1 MKNIITL
8 CSLLLFCAL
17 TSPAQTATPTL
28 ATASITV
35 EDQLAS
41 PRPTPS
47 PSAEQPAAAAAKP
60 GVETPASPYVRKDAP
75 VRIPR
80 FENAPVIDGQLNDAI
95 WQTAARFGDF
105 VQTNPGDNVAPT
117 HPTEFLMGYDAKN
130 LYMAFRIKQDRDTVR
145 ATVARRDNIFNDD
158 YVLVHLDTFND
169 QRQAY
174 LLFFSPLGIQADGT
188 FTEGRGEDYSLDI
201 LMESKGVLTE
211 DGFTIEVAIPFK
223 SLRYEAGK
231 DKQWGLHINRRVKY
245 KNNEYNSW
253 MPTNRSLSGWLN
265 QAGHIT
271 GLEGIETTRQLEIN
285 PSITLS
291 ETGRRTRFTFDGD
304 PAGRYVNDGLK
315 GEFGTTAKFSLTPTI
330 TLDFAY
336 NPDFAQV
343 EADAP
348 VTTANQRF
356 PIFFAEKRPFFL
368 ERIDIFRSGLDVVNT
383 RAIIDPDVAVKLT
396 GRRGPN
402 TFGLLYASDNAPG
415 NYSKDER
422 EGLLGCQRE
431 RLADPTVVCGIERFV
446 DKNAHIGILRLKRD
460 VGREHNL
467 GFFATSYNFIERHN
481 NTAGFDGRFRINPKT
496 VTDFQILG
504 TTSRRNFYDAD
515 LDQTLYRTGNG
526 VGYRAHLERADRNLY
541 MNFLAMGR
549 SPDYR
554 ADVGFTQRTDT
565 NYLGSYVRYQTD
577 RDSKKSI
584 VYKRV
589 QNSTNISY
597 DWRGRSQYAITDT
610 SGMLALQRQTFVQLG
625 FQLGYERVFEH
636 EYGAKRTA
644 TRRGAFFGPDPE
656 RSSPYKAIQGFIET
670 TPNKQFFAFFFVDY
684 TWGLME
690 FDLGNG
696 PDFPRVSRAALLD
709 PDGGFDPGP
718 GDQLFID
725 SSFRYQPTTSFQ
737 TQLNYNKR
745 RLHRHD
751 TGLLAYDD
759 NIFSSRSTYQFSRN
773 TFARLRLDYSTL
785 SKHLRPQ
792 LVVGWTP
799 NPGTALY
806 IGYNDDVSYN
816 GYNPFSGQFEPGFQ
830 GNGRNFFIKAS
841 YLFRR
846 SF

>member
-1 MKNIITL
+1 MKNITTL
-8 CSLLLFCAL
+8 CLLLLFCAL
-17 TSPAQTATPTL
+17 NASAQTSTPTV
-28 ATASITV
+28 ATASISV
-35 EDQLAS
+35 DDQLAAS
-41 PRPTPS
+41 PQPTPTPS
-47 PSAEQPAAAAAKP
+47 TEQPATTTKP
-60 GVETPASPYVRKDAP
+60 NVESPASPYVRKDSA
-75 VRIPR
+75 VKIPR
-80 FENAPVIDGQLNDAI
+80 FETPPVIDGQLNDVI
-95 WQTAARFGDF
+95 WQRAALFGDF
-105 VQTNPGDNVAPT
+105 VQTNPGDNIAPT
-117 HPTEFLMGYDAKN
+117 HPTEFMMGYDAKN
-130 LYMAFRIKQDRDTVR
+130 LYLAFRIKQDRNTVR

-201 LMESKGVLTE
+201 VMESKGVLTE

-231 DKQWGLHINRRVKY
+231 DKRWGLHINRRVKY
-245 KNNEYNSW
+245 NNNEYNSW

-285 PSITLS
+285 PSITVS
-291 ETGRRTRFTFDGD
+291 ETGRRTRFTFDDD
-304 PAGRYVNDGLK
+304 PAGRYVNEGIK
-315 GEFGTTAKFSLTPTI
+315 GEFGTTAKFSLTPAI

-356 PIFFAEKRPFFL
+356 PIFFPEKRPFFL

-383 RAIIDPDVAVKLT
+383 RAIVDPDVAVKLT
-396 GRRGPN
+396 GRRGRN
-402 TFGLLYASDNAPG
+402 TFGLMYASDNAPG
-415 NYSKDER
+415 NYSQDER
-422 EGLLGCQRE
+422 QSLLLCQQE
-431 RLADPTVVCGIERFV
+431 RLTDPTVVCGVERFV
-446 DKNAHIGILRLKRD
+446 DKNAHIGVLRVKRD
-460 VGREHNL
+460 IGSQHNL
-467 GFFATSYNFIERHN
+467 GIFATSYNFIERHN
-481 NTAGFDGRFRINPKT
+481 DTVGFDGRFRINPKT
-496 VTDFQILG
+496 VTEFQVLG
-504 TTSRRNFYDAD
+504 TTSRRNFYDPD
-515 LDQTLYRTGNG
+515 LDRTLYRTGNG
-526 VGYRAHLERADRNLY
+526 FGYRAYLERGDRNLY

-554 ADVGFTQRTDT
+554 ADVGFTQRPDT
-565 NYLGSYVRYQTD
+565 NYLGSYLRYQTD

-584 VYKRV
+584 IYKRV

-610 SGMLALQRQTFVQLG
+610 NGMLALQRQTYVQLG

-636 EYGAKRTA
+636 EFGPNRTA
-644 TRRGAFFGPDPE
+644 TRQGAFFGPSAE

-670 TPNKQFFAFFFVDY
+670 SPNKQFFAFFFVDY

-690 FDLGNG
+690 YDFGNG
-696 PDFPRVSRAALLD
+696 PDFPRASLAAQLD
-709 PDGGFDPGP
+709 PDNGFDPGP
-718 GDQLFID
+718 GNQLFID
-725 SSFRYQPTTSFQ
+725 SSFRYQPTTAFQ

-745 RLHRHD
+745 RLVRHD
-751 TGLLAYDD
+751 TGLVAYDD

-816 GYNPFSGQFEPGFQ
+816 GYNPFTGQFEPGLQ
-830 GNGRNFFIKAS
+830 GNGRSFFIKAS
-841 YLFRR
+841 YLFRK